1 MLLTFFIFSMKIVSK
16 IFYFDLLT
24 IVLRVS
30 INMTLQFIRMFHPL
44 DCLIFT
50 MIRTE
55 YLLFMDEGP
64 SSSALKNI

>member
-1 MLLTFFIFSMKIVSK
+1 MLLTFFIFSMKMVSK

-55 YLLFMDEGP
+55 YLFFMDEGP